1 MAAPARRDPGRDHD
15 GRAGL
20 ARLCRRAD
28 RGGPCHA
35 GRRARP
41 QLDGQSVQILRYT
54 RAVALYAK
62 AELIERH
69 RDYDLTP
76 AGTHQA
82 EDLAPAIDE
91 LRRDAQ
97 HAVRDLTGRT
107 RTVVDLI

>member
-1 MAAPARRDPGRDHD
+1 MPRWPPCPPRSST
-15 GRAGL
+15 GRASRSC
-20 ARLCRRAD
+20 A
-28 RGGPCHA
+28 
-35 GRRARP
+35 
-41 QLDGQSVQILRYT
+41 T

-69 RDYDLTP
+69 RTTTFP
-76 AGTHQA
+76 GGTHQA